1 MESVGMV
8 SGRPNTDADK
18 RHYVLLDVLL
28 MLFWFLLTGTLLS
41 VLTLRNV
48 SLISVFAGII
58 SASAVTFTVHR
69 FVIQGNIKSKSS
81 YTEYLASLR
90 NLIILIM
97 DVILQLII
105 ANAILLYQSLSMN
118 IEPRIVKVRVNLE
131 SDAEVTLISSLI
143 TLIPGTLVI
152 DVESVSE
159 GWYYVYIHFSYL
171 KSDDLEESIEN
182 TIDRWDDLIRGI
194 FR

>member
-41 VLTLRNV
+41 ILTLRNI

-58 SASAVTFTVHR
+58 SASAVTLTVHR

-81 YTEYLASLR
+81 SVEYLASLR
-90 NLIILIM
+90 NLIILII
-97 DVILQLII
+97 DVVFQLII

-152 DVESVSE
+152 DVESGSG

-182 TIDRWDDLIRGI
+182 TINRWDDLIRGI